1 MKGAKGGSWD
11 WSWLGRREIFGKWG
25 FESGEITDSSERIT
39 GCKWRHSFDCA
50 VLVFG
55 EGRRDGLNTEHTE
68 EEHPSREA
76 LKTNGGHGEEWGRDG
91 PLCGGQALR
100 LLWRLEEGGDFHW

>member
-55 EGRRDGLNTEHTE
+55 GRRRGLNAEGAE
-68 EEHPSREA
+68 EVRPSASFRVG
-76 LKTNGGHGEEWGRDG
+76 GGHGEEWGRDG
-91 PLCGGQALR
+91 PP
-100 LLWRLEEGGDFHW
+100 LWRTGPAVAMEIRGG